1 MDLVSVVKSKLEEQ
15 MDPRPDGYNVGFNSG
30 DAAGQT
36 VGDWLSVSLTA
47 QIVNDDRDLMIT
59 TS

>member
-1 MDLVSVVKSKLEEQ
+1 MELVNVVKSKFDERL
-15 MDPRPDGYNVGFNSG
+15 DPRPDGYNVGFNSG